1 MPSSSNPL
9 QIEIRD
15 RIELHVPAGETVAV
29 FTVRVQEI
37 WEDGIVIDR
46 PIIEQRLMPA
56 PLGKSV
62 DIYFQR
68 LDATYRFASKIIRES
83 LLERLPVLVIQQPT
97 EIERI
102 QKREYFRLDIDL
114 PIRFRLLRGAGGE
127 SLTPYIRGKIVN
139 LSAGG
144 LKFWTELPEGLTV
157 IPNDVFRLAF
167 SFTNT
172 YSVAGVEA
180 LVLKADPDRR
190 LAFKH
195 TFICRFL
202 NIPPSLQEAI
212 IVQNIR
218 YQQRYRIETRGR

>member
-1 MPSSSNPL
+1 VLQTGKPL

-15 RIELHVPAGETVAV
+15 RVELHVPAGESVAI

-37 WEDGIVIDR
+37 TNDGVIIDR

-56 PLGKSV
+56 PPGKSV

-68 LDATYRFASKIIRES
+68 QDATYRFASKILSES
-83 LLERLPVLVIQQPT
+83 VLDRLPVLLIQKPK

-102 QKREYFRLDIDL
+102 QRREHFRLDIDL
-114 PIRFRLLRGAGGE
+114 PIRLRLLRSAGGE
-127 SLTPYIRGKIVN
+127 IISPYIKGKIIN

-144 LKFWTELPEGLTV
+144 VKFSAEMPDEITV
-157 IPNDVFRLAF
+157 ISNDVFQLAF
-167 SFTNT
+167 TISNT
-172 YSVAGVEA
+172 FSVAGIEA
-180 LVLKADPDRR
+180 VVLKIIPDTR
-190 LAFKH
+190 LAYKQ

-202 NIPPSLQEAI
+202 NIPSSIQEAI

-218 YQQRYRIETRGR
+218 YQQRYRVETRGR